1 MSEICAIICVRIEG
15 IMKYFRLLLVLG
27 LVFLFGLSSYSA
39 EKELAPGFVR
49 VTTNMMGYNF
59 IAKKVAQSVLKKTL
73 KKSVKGDYKV
83 KFDSY
88 SGVDLKK
95 GKFKG
100 LYIDGE
106 NLCVDDNLH
115 VSKVSLKTTSDYNY
129 VDYKKSPME
138 FKTDVPME
146 YSIEMTEADLNKTL
160 SMGDTL
166 TAIASV
172 IPLVKVEKPKV
183 QLQGEKIRLLSS
195 LKLPFAK
202 PIKFSMSAKLKVD
215 NGKIVLDDVKS
226 TGSNDFAE
234 KLVEF
239 INEKDVLNDIN
250 VDMFDDAETK
260 ASVKSVV
267 IRDKKLYIDGN
278 VTIKKS
284 K

>member
-1 MSEICAIICVRIEG
+1 MRTEG
-15 IMKYFRLLLVLG
+15 IMKYLRLLLVLG
-27 LVFLFGLSSYSA
+27 MIFSLGLTSYSA
-39 EKELAPGFVR
+39 EKKLAPGFVR
-49 VTTNMMGYNF
+49 VTTNMVGYNF

-95 GKFKG
+95 GKFKA
-100 LYIDGE
+100 LTIDGE
-106 NLCVDDNLH
+106 NLCVDNELY
-115 VSKVSLKTTSDYNY
+115 VSKLLLKTTSDYNY
-129 VDYKKSPME
+129 VDYRKNPMV
-138 FKTDVPME
+138 FKTDIPMDF
-146 YSIEMTEADLNKTL
+146 SVEMSEADLNKTL

-166 TAIASV
+166 SAIASV

-183 QLQGEKIRLLSS
+183 QLNDEKIRLSSS

-226 TGSNDFAE
+226 SGANDFAE
-234 KLVEF
+234 KIVEL
-239 INEKDVLNDIN
+239 INEKNVLDDIN
-250 VDMFDDAETK
+250 VSMFDDAETK
-260 ASVKSVV
+260 AAVKKV
-267 IRDKKLYIDGN
+267 IIKDKKLYIDGN